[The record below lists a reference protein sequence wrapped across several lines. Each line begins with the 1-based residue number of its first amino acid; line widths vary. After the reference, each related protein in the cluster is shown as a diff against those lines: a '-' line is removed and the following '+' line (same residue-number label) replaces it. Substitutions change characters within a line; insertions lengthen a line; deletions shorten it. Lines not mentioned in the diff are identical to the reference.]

1 MLTGPRGRG
10 QDAFARSR
18 GRLWEESPGWLVSL
32 APPARLPAP
41 FLTLQPSMY
50 RASVL
55 AATLAAVV
63 ATSLVAQQG
72 SAGQDP
78 AVGDPAARAAALR
91 REVDKL
97 SDQLVQERAKLLGD
111 LKVNGKQLD
120 AREVMREAVYLAG
133 GKLVEAKVA
142 NFFILE
148 EVKKQIESGRRKPED
163 FMVSD
168 EDVMEQLAPLKGD
181 FETKNP
187 GVDFWEVVRSQYGLS
202 KETFLEQRKES
213 ILFDRV
219 FFPGSPKDWPEITKE
234 AIKAQTNSEQG
245 QKFME
250 QLEKAAEGVDEKG
263 NPKKLPDFW
272 VNMMRQFVQK
282 GLRSWSDIRYA
293 SSGLPPEVV
302 LRVNEFEWTTVE
314 AFEFIK
320 KGLFVQDLER
330 AMQEVAVREALRQ
343 EIVKQD
349 KYLSDEGF
357 QKRYDEYRQPYDS
370 TPFTVEV
377 IATRFKGYPCLEAF
391 RARWRLITSFGDM
404 IKPEMTDE
412 ALQAHADKRAAFFAD
427 GQVDVSLLPFQARN
441 PKSGAWEPDGMAQ
454 AKIRCE
460 AAFAALEKKALTFD
474 QAIAQHKEFF
484 SNDEKKGLLGLLPLN
499 QLRQQLRESEF
510 TQLLDGFSLAEFLFF
525 EAEVGK
531 TIGPIQGPDG
541 WFIARVNSRTPA
553 RRKIDVK
560 NERERELVR
569 EDYITTRFL
578 DWAREVIGRAKF
590 E

>member
-1 MLTGPRGRG
+1 ML
-10 QDAFARSR
+10 
-18 GRLWEESPGWLVSL
+18 
-32 APPARLPAP
+32 
-41 FLTLQPSMY
+41 

-55 AATLAAVV
+55 ATVVAAVV
-63 ATSLVAQQG
+63 ASSLVAQ
-72 SAGQDP
+72 DP
-78 AVGDPAARAAALR
+78 AALR
-91 REVDKL
+91 REVAKL
-97 SDQLVQERAKLLGD
+97 QDTLIQERAKLLSE
-111 LKVNGKQLD
+111 LKVNGKALD
-120 AREVMREAVYLAG
+120 SREVMREAVYLAG

-142 NFFILE
+142 DFFILE
-148 EVKKQIESGRRKPED
+148 EVKKQVESGRRKAED
-163 FMVSD
+163 FLVTD
-168 EDVMEQLAPLKGD
+168 ADVMDQLAPLKGD

-187 GVDFWEVVRSQYGLS
+187 GVDFWEVVRSQYGLT
-202 KETFLEQRKES
+202 KETFLEQRKQA

-219 FFPGSPKDWPEITKE
+219 FFPGAPKDWPEITKE

-250 QLEKAAEGVDEKG
+250 QLEKASEGVDEKG

-272 VNMMRQFVQK
+272 INMMRQFVQK
-282 GLRSWSDIRYA
+282 GLRTWSDIKYA
-293 SSGLPPEVV
+293 SNGLPAEVV
-302 LRVNEFEWTTVE
+302 LRVNDFEWSTVE
-314 AFEFIK
+314 AFEFVK

-330 AMQEVAVREALRQ
+330 ALQEVAVREALRQ
-343 EIVKQD
+343 ELQSKG
-349 KYLSDEGF
+349 KYIGDEEF

-391 RARWRLITSFGDM
+391 RARWRLISSYGDL

-412 ALQAHADKRAAFFAD
+412 VLQAHADKRSAFFAD

-441 PKSGAWEPDGMAQ
+441 PKSGAWEPDGMAA
-454 AKIRCE
+454 AKTRCE
-460 AAFAALEKKALTFD
+460 AAFAALEKKAMTFD
-474 QAIAQHKEFF
+474 QAIDQHREFF
-484 SNDEKKGLLGLLPLN
+484 ANDEKKGRLGLLPLN

-541 WFIARVNSRTPA
+541 WFIARVNTRTPA

-569 EDYITTRFL
+569 EDFLTVRFL
-578 DWAREVIGRAKF
+578 DWAREVVGRAKF